1 MNSEPFCSKV
11 LLAQRGPLKVGEK
24 IMSKTFIFNDGAL
37 LVTGA
42 QLAAL
47 TMPFTAEIT
56 GINLRLN
63 TPSVTTDA
71 TFRVEVAG
79 NSIHGSAITVPAAAA
94 VPATAPTLQ
103 KNLAITGAVNG
114 AGVTAVYTVAAGHLF
129 KVGDVVTVA
138 SVTVSA
144 GSAVPYNFTGKQVS
158 AVTSTTVTVTGVEGT
173 PGTYASGGTIVCT
186 TSPIIVP
193 AGAILSFDCD
203 GVGGTAAVGYT
214 LAITYNEA
222 ADSTS
227 KAPGGLD
234 ASRF

>member
-1 MNSEPFCSKV
+1 
-11 LLAQRGPLKVGEK
+11 
-24 IMSKTFIFNDGAL
+24 MSKTFIFNDAAT
-37 LVTGA
+37 VTAA

-56 GINLRLN
+56 GVYLRLN
-63 TPSVTTDA
+63 TGPVSSAA
-71 TFRVEVAG
+71 TFDVEVAG
-79 NSIHGSAITVPAAAA
+79 TSIVSAAISVAAGAVVPT
-94 VPATAPTLQ
+94 TAPTLR
-103 KNLAITGAVNG
+103 KNGAITGAVNG

-129 KVGDVVTVA
+129 KVGDVVDVA

-158 AVTSTTVTVTGVEGT
+158 AVTATTITVTGIEGT
-173 PGTYASGGTIVCT
+173 PGTYSSGGTIVCT
-186 TSPIIVP
+186 TSPIVVP
-193 AGAILSFDCD
+193 KDAILSFDCD
-203 GVGGTAAVGYT
+203 GVGGTAAIGYT

-222 ADSTS
+222 ADTS